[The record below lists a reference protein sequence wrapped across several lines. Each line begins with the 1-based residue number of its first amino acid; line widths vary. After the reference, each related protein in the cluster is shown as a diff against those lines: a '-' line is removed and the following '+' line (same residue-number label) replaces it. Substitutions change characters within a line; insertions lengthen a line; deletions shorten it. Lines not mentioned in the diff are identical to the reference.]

1 MVEPAN
7 PGPSFRCM
15 KSTPALVA
23 AALAISGC
31 GAAVSPD
38 ALVTPPE
45 RPDASSPPL
54 TDGGPGATDGGT
66 SFQGEI
72 TYTETGYDLLGVDST
87 GTAYGVNLSGSGG
100 EIWSG
105 SDGRTWQKRGSI
117 ANGAWFWNL
126 APLADGTLLADV
138 VTGAGHAVAR
148 STDRGVTWTEVLAT
162 GAYRSLSP
170 HSFAELDGAVYFLEY
185 QVFTGASTPIRLWR
199 SSDRGATW
207 AVQHTFEGH
216 RHGHGMV
223 PDPARH
229 ALWAF
234 FGDTDAQTGTYRSTD
249 GGASWTAIVE
259 GSQDGDLVDAAL
271 LPDGS
276 LLCGQDVSYR
286 GSTPDKPQI
295 ARIALDGTV
304 THLLTLPSASYSTHA
319 VRSGGYVVGTTYELY
334 NDVSPAGWTRGA
346 LWGSVDGLSWEK
358 LLEVPQLDPKEDVR
372 TDVYWE
378 LASGEQVVSVWN
390 AAGFGPGGRGYML
403 LRLTRR

>member
-1 MVEPAN
+1 VVEPAN

-276 LLCGQDVSYR
+276 LLSGQDVSYR

>member
-1 MVEPAN
+1 
-7 PGPSFRCM
+7 M
-15 KSTPALVA
+15 KPVPALMA
-23 AALAISGC
+23 AALAVSGC
-31 GAAVSPD
+31 GATVSLD
-38 ALVTPPE
+38 AFATPSG
-45 RPDASSPPL
+45 RADASSPPL
-54 TDGGPGATDGGT
+54 TDGGTGATDAGGIDGGPGDLDGGT

-72 TYTETGYDLLGVDST
+72 TYTETGYDLLAVDSA
-87 GTAYGVNLSGSGG
+87 GTAYGVNLNGSGA

-105 SDGRTWQKRGSI
+105 SDGRAWQKRGSI
-117 ANGAWFWNL
+117 ASGASFWNL

-138 VTGAGHAVAR
+138 VNGNGHAVAR

-162 GAYRSLSP
+162 GTYRSLSP

-185 QVFTGASTPIRLWR
+185 QVFTAASTPIRLWK

-207 AVQHTFEGH
+207 AVRHTFEGH

-234 FGDTDAQTGTYRSTD
+234 FGDTDPQSGTYRSTD
-249 GGASWTAIVE
+249 GGASWTAIVA

-276 LLCGQDVSYR
+276 LLCGQDISYR
-286 GSTPDKPQI
+286 GSTPDRPQI

-304 THLLTLPSASYSTHA
+304 THILTLPSASYSTHA
-319 VRSGGYVVGTTYELY
+319 VRSGGYVVGTTYELD
-334 NDVSPAGWTRGA
+334 NDVSPAGWTRGS

-378 LASGEQVVSVWN
+378 LTSGEQVVSVRN

-403 LRLTRR
+403 LRPIRR

>member
-1 MVEPAN
+1 
-7 PGPSFRCM
+7 M
-15 KSTPALVA
+15 KSVPALVA

-31 GAAVSPD
+31 GAPISPD
-38 ALVTPPE
+38 ALAA
-45 RPDASSPPL
+45 RAGRADGSLPPL
-54 TDGGPGATDGGT
+54 TDGGTGATDAGT

-72 TYTETGYDLLGVDST
+72 TYTETGYDLLAVDST
-87 GTAYGVNLSGSGG
+87 GTAYGVNLSGSGA

-105 SDGRTWQKRGSI
+105 SDGRAWQKSGSI
-117 ANGAWFWNL
+117 ANGASFWNL

-138 VTGAGHAVAR
+138 VSGAGHAVAR
-148 STDRGVTWTEVLAT
+148 STDRGLTWTEVLAT

-185 QVFTGASTPIRLWR
+185 QVFTGASTPIRLWK
-199 SSDRGATW
+199 SSDRGASW
-207 AVQHTFEGH
+207 AVQHTFGGH
-216 RHGHGMV
+216 RHGHGMT

-234 FGDTDAQTGTYRSTD
+234 FGDTDLQSGTYRSTD
-249 GGASWTAIVE
+249 GGASWTAVVA

-334 NDVSPAGWTRGA
+334 NDVSPAGWTRGS
-346 LWGSVDGLSWEK
+346 LWGSVEGWSWEK
-358 LLEVPQLDPKEDVR
+358 LLEVPQLDSKEDVR

-378 LASGEQVVSVWN
+378 LASGEQVVNVRN

>member
-1 MVEPAN
+1 
-7 PGPSFRCM
+7 M
-15 KSTPALVA
+15 KSVPALIA

-38 ALVTPPE
+38 APATAAV
-45 RPDASSPPL
+45 RPDAGSPPL
-54 TDGGPGATDGGT
+54 TDGGTGAT

-72 TYTETGYDLLGVDST
+72 AYTETGYDLLAVDSA
-87 GTAYGVNLSGSGG
+87 GTAFGVNLNGSSA
-100 EIWSG
+100 ELWSG
-105 SDGRTWQKRGSI
+105 NDGRTWQKRGSI
-117 ANGAWFWNL
+117 ANGATFWNL
-126 APLADGTLLADV
+126 APLADGILLADV
-138 VTGAGHAVAR
+138 VNGKGHAVAR
-148 STDRGVTWTEVLAT
+148 SMDRGATWTEVLAT

-185 QVFTGASTPIRLWR
+185 QVFTAASTTIRLWT

-234 FGDTDAQTGTYRSTD
+234 FGDTDPQSGTYRSTD
-249 GGASWTAIVE
+249 GGASWTAIVA

-276 LLCGQDVSYR
+276 LLCGQDISYR
-286 GSTPDKPQI
+286 GSTPDRPQI
-295 ARIALDGTV
+295 ARIAPDGTV

-319 VRSGGYVVGTTYELY
+319 VRSGGYLVGTTYELD
-334 NDVSPAGWTRGA
+334 NDVSPAGWTRGS

-378 LASGEQVVSVWN
+378 LATGEQVVSVRN
-390 AAGFGPGGRGYML
+390 AAGFGAGGRGYML

>member
-1 MVEPAN
+1 M
-7 PGPSFRCM
+7 
-15 KSTPALVA
+15 
-23 AALAISGC
+23 
-31 GAAVSPD
+31 GATD
-38 ALVTPPE
+38 AGGI
-45 RPDASSPPL
+45 
-54 TDGGPGATDGGT
+54 DGGPGDLDGGT

-72 TYTETGYDLLGVDST
+72 TYTETGYDLLAVDSA
-87 GTAYGVNLSGSGG
+87 GTAYGVNLNGSGA

-105 SDGRTWQKRGSI
+105 SDGRAWQKRGSI
-117 ANGAWFWNL
+117 ASGASFWNL

-138 VTGAGHAVAR
+138 VNGNGHAVAR

-162 GAYRSLSP
+162 GTYRSLSP

-185 QVFTGASTPIRLWR
+185 QVFTAASTPIRLWK

-223 PDPARH
+223 SDPARH

-234 FGDTDAQTGTYRSTD
+234 FGDTDAQSGTYRSMD
-249 GGASWTAIVE
+249 GGASWTAIVA

-271 LPDGS
+271 LADGS
-276 LLCGQDVSYR
+276 LLCGQDISYR
-286 GSTPDKPQI
+286 GSTPDRPQI

-319 VRSGGYVVGTTYELY
+319 VRSGGYVVGTTYELD
-334 NDVSPAGWTRGA
+334 NDVSPAGWTRGS
-346 LWGSVDGLSWEK
+346 LWGSVDGWSWEK

-378 LASGEQVVSVWN
+378 LPNGEQVVSVRN
-390 AAGFGPGGRGYML
+390 AAGFGPGGRGYVL

>member
-1 MVEPAN
+1 
-7 PGPSFRCM
+7 M
-15 KSTPALVA
+15 KSVPALVA

-31 GAAVSPD
+31 GAAISPD
-38 ALVTPPE
+38 ALATAAG
-45 RPDASSPPL
+45 RPDAASPPL
-54 TDGGPGATDGGT
+54 TDGGAGDPDGGT

-72 TYTETGYDLLGVDST
+72 TYTETGYDLLAVDFA
-87 GTAYGVNLSGSGG
+87 GTAYGLNLNGSGA
-100 EIWSG
+100 EIWAG
-105 SDGRTWQKRGSI
+105 KDGRAWQKRGST
-117 ANGAWFWNL
+117 ANGASFWNL
-126 APLADGTLLADV
+126 APLADGILLADV
-138 VTGAGHAVAR
+138 VNGKGHAVVR
-148 STDRGVTWTEVLAT
+148 STDRGATWTEVLAT

-170 HSFAELDGAVYFLEY
+170 HSFAELDGTAYFLEY
-185 QVFTGASTPIRLWR
+185 QVFTAASTPIRLWK

-234 FGDTDAQTGTYRSTD
+234 FGDTDLQSGTYRSTD
-249 GGASWTAIVE
+249 GGASWTAIVA

-286 GSTPDKPQI
+286 GSTPDRPQV
-295 ARIALDGTV
+295 ARIAFDGTV

-319 VRSGGYVVGTTYELY
+319 VRSGGYVVGSTYELY
-334 NDVSPAGWTRGA
+334 SDVSPAGWTRGS
-346 LWGSVDGLSWEK
+346 LWGSVDGWSWEK

-372 TDVYWE
+372 ADVYWE

>member
-138 VTGAGHAVAR
+138 VNGAGHAVAR

-276 LLCGQDVSYR
+276 LLSGQDVSYR

>member
-1 MVEPAN
+1 
-7 PGPSFRCM
+7 M

-23 AALAISGC
+23 VAFAISGC
-31 GAAVSPD
+31 GAAVSLD
-38 ALVTPPE
+38 ALATPAG
-45 RPDASSPPL
+45 RADASSPPL
-54 TDGGPGATDGGT
+54 TDGGTGATDAGGTDGGSPDLDGGT
-66 SFQGEI
+66 SFQGQI
-72 TYTETGYDLLGVDST
+72 TYTETGYDLLAVDSA
-87 GTAYGVNLSGSGG
+87 GTAYGVNLNGSGA

-105 SDGRTWQKRGSI
+105 SDGRAWQKRGSI
-117 ANGAWFWNL
+117 ASGASFWNL
-126 APLADGTLLADV
+126 APLVDKTLLADV
-138 VTGAGHAVAR
+138 VNGKGHAVAR

-185 QVFTGASTPIRLWR
+185 QVFTAASTPIRLWR

-229 ALWAF
+229 TLWAF
-234 FGDTDAQTGTYRSTD
+234 FGDTDPQSGTYRSTD
-249 GGASWTAIVE
+249 GGASWTAIVA

-276 LLCGQDVSYR
+276 LLCGQDISYR
-286 GSTPDKPQI
+286 GSTPDRPQI
-295 ARIALDGTV
+295 ARIALNGTV
-304 THLLTLPSASYSTHA
+304 THILTLPSASYSTHA
-319 VRSGGYVVGTTYELY
+319 VRSGGYLVGTTYELDS
-334 NDVSPAGWTRGA
+334 DVSPAGWTRGS
-346 LWGSVDGLSWEK
+346 LWGSVDGWSWEK
-358 LLEVPQLDPKEDVR
+358 LLDVPQLDSKEDVR

-378 LASGEQVVSVWN
+378 LASGEQVVSVRN